1 MGQHRGQRP
10 VPPSRGCAWLVLPNG
25 RPGLDTGGLGKDAKL
40 VYKPHSVI
48 GNHLSWPA
56 GCPAALCALP
66 GARRAASTPRLGL
79 LRVEFDPFHPLPPRC
94 RTGRRGGGSSSL
106 CHLSSP
112 HGGRVLPATLL
123 CGVRTFLAPG
133 LTARPRDCPTS
144 LASISILPGFAAQ
157 CRLAPA
163 GRALWSARRAADV
176 HRPRAPQGN
185 GLYPGSGSGECGPR
199 VKPGLVTRENG
210 AFPTGSQAG
219 EDG

>member
-112 HGGRVLPATLL
+112 HGGRALPATLL

-144 LASISILPGFAAQ
+144 LASSSILPGFAAR
-157 CRLAPA
+157 CRPAPA
-163 GRALWSARRAADV
+163 GWTLLGPRGGPLTCTRRGSRARAAVRALWARAAG
-176 HRPRAPQGN
+176 R
-185 GLYPGSGSGECGPR
+185 
-199 VKPGLVTRENG
+199 
-210 AFPTGSQAG
+210 
-219 EDG
+219 